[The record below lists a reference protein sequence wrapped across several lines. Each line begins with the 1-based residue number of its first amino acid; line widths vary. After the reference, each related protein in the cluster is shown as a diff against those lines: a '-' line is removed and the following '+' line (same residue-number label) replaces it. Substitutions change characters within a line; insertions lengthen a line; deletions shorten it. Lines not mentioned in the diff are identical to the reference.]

1 MLMRNMTFATGRRI
15 AALSTLLLIAAW
27 LCGCAK
33 AAQTTVLMSIDM
45 RTEIAAGRFDP
56 AADRVGVRGAVAP
69 LSWQLT
75 RLADATDETGM
86 YELTLQF
93 AQPGPNTQ
101 PVPYKFKIERP
112 GRPDEGWEGGRNRS
126 FVLGDG
132 AQVQRLQRAYG
143 EDSAP
148 LPAHRVGMIERLA
161 PQVSAWVSAR
171 EVQVWLPP
179 GYAENP
185 ERRYPVL
192 YLHDGQNLFDAV
204 AAGAEWQIDET
215 AQRLVQA
222 GAVAPMIIV
231 GVASNDD
238 RIADY
243 TPVPGTAQ
251 QDGPMGGNGPGYAHY
266 LVQELKPEIDRR
278 FRTLP
283 GRETTA
289 VGGSSLGGLI
299 SMWLVLNE
307 RDTFGAALVISPA
320 AWWADDAIVEQV
332 RQQPWDV
339 GMPPPRLWLDVG
351 AREGDGMIGGARA
364 LRDALTARGWQVSY
378 LEQPDG
384 GHDEASWAA
393 RVEPMLRWLYAAAP
407 CPVSQVCCRSPGG

>member
-1 MLMRNMTFATGRRI
+1 MSTETDASAACGMLLRNMKLLAGRRI
-15 AALSTLLLIAAW
+15 AVLSVLLPIALG

-33 AAQTTVLMSIDM
+33 PPQTTVLMRIDM
-45 RTEIAAGRFDP
+45 RAEIAAGRFDP
-56 AADRVGVRGAVAP
+56 AAERVGVRGAVAP
-69 LSWQLT
+69 LSWDHT
-75 RLADATDETGM
+75 RLADGTADAGIFQ
-86 YELTLQF
+86 LTLQF
-93 AQPGPNTQ
+93 ARPGPNTQ
-101 PVPYKFKIERP
+101 PVPYKFKIEHP
-112 GRPDEGWEGGRNRS
+112 SRPDEGWESGRNRS

-148 LPAHRVGMIERLA
+148 RPAHRVGTIERLA
-161 PQVSAWVSAR
+161 PEASAWVSAR

-179 GYAENP
+179 GYAESP

-222 GAVAPMIIV
+222 GVVAPMIIV

-243 TPVPGTAQ
+243 TPVPGTFQ
-251 QDGPMGGNGPGYAHY
+251 QNGPMGGNGLRYGHY
-266 LVQELKPEIDRR
+266 LVQELKPLIDRR
-278 FRTLP
+278 YRTLP

-299 SMWLVLNE
+299 SMWLVLSE
-307 RDTFGAALVISPA
+307 RDTFGAALVVSPA
-320 AWWADDAIVEQV
+320 TWWGDGAIIDQV
-332 RQQPWDV
+332 RQQQWDA
-339 GMPPPRLWLDVG
+339 GLAPPRLWLDIG
-351 AREGDGMIGGARA
+351 ARESNGMIDGARA
-364 LRDALTARGWQVSY
+364 LRDALTVRGWQVSY

-393 RVEPMLRWLYAAAP
+393 RVEPMLRWLYAAVP
-407 CPVSQVCCRSPGG
+407 